1 MRYIEHDIIP
11 VPYACIHRVTIIP
24 GNISGT
30 GTSYKC
36 ALDDA
41 LRHEKNVVYKFIKK
55 IHQC

>member
-11 VPYACIHRVTIIP
+11 VPYACIHRVTIRP

-30 GTSYKC
+30 GTSYKN

-41 LRHEKNVVYKFIKK
+41 LRYEKNNIYKFIKK
-55 IHQC
+55 IYQY

>member
-11 VPYACIHRVTIIP
+11 VPYACIHRVTIRP

-30 GTSYKC
+30 GVSYKC

-41 LRHEKNVVYKFIKK
+41 LRHEKNVVYK
-55 IHQC
+55 